1 MKMPQRRAR
10 RWQQPIA
17 KHCKTEGE
25 FIKDCVMK
33 MVKEICPE
41 KKQEEFAD
49 VSMAWSTA
57 SGRIEDVSSDIKR
70 QFEVKGMDFDFFFSF
85 FVSLRQKHQYW
96 FFFCLRDDKKL
107 QWNKTTGIIT
117 DRRTCH
123 GWWEKWT
130 INPCL

>member
-10 RWQQPIA
+10 RWQQLIA

-33 MVKEICPE
+33 MVKEIRPE

-70 QFEVKGMDFDFFFSF
+70 QYEVKGMEFDFF
-85 FVSLRQKHQYW
+85 
-96 FFFCLRDDKKL
+96 
-107 QWNKTTGIIT
+107 
-117 DRRTCH
+117 
-123 GWWEKWT
+123 
-130 INPCL
+130 